1 MSRDASLTAIR
12 QFQSETDEIREA
24 PEPLAARAA
33 VFVLGGLIVVMLA
46 MTTIASVDRVITSVG
61 GKIVATEEPSVFQ
74 ALDPSIIK
82 SINVREGDI
91 VSGGQLLAT
100 LDPTFAA
107 ADVSQLR
114 QQIASLKAQV
124 ERATAEQK
132 HRAPSFGAAS
142 DPNLAPYA
150 ALQQSLYDQ
159 QVAALNAQLHS
170 FDEKIAEAQATVDKF
185 KQDELRYQ
193 DREKIAQQ
201 IEDMREKLNK
211 SGSGSLLNLLLA
223 SDTRLEALRNME
235 EDHNSLVEAE
245 HTLSSLMSDRDAAIQ
260 QWNATV
266 SQEIVTA
273 QTALDQANAQLTKA
287 VKHQDLV
294 RLVAPEP
301 SMVLSIAKLSV
312 GSVLKE
318 GDPLLTLVP
327 LRTPLEAEIQIAS
340 RDIGFIRA
348 GDPCTLKVDAFKY
361 FEHGAAEGRV
371 RWISEG
377 AFTNDGDGKEVGA
390 YYKARISIDKM
401 KFTGVPENFRLIPGM
416 TLSADVKVGTRS
428 VFRYLMGGFIRG
440 AGEAMREP

>member
-1 MSRDASLTAIR
+1 M
-12 QFQSETDEIREA
+12 
-24 PEPLAARAA
+24 RA
-33 VFVLGGLIVVMLA
+33 
-46 MTTIASVDRVITSVG
+46 
-61 GKIVATEEPSVFQ
+61 
-74 ALDPSIIK
+74 
-82 SINVREGDI
+82 
-91 VSGGQLLAT
+91 

-185 KQDELRYQ
+185 KQDKSRYQ

-223 SDTRLEALRNME
+223 SDTRLEALQNME

-245 HTLSSLMSDRDAAIQ
+245 HTLASLMSDRDAAIQ

-327 LRTPLEAEIQIAS
+327 LRTPLEAESNLPAAISAS
-340 RDIGFIRA
+340 FAQEI
-348 GDPCTLKVDAFKY
+348 
-361 FEHGAAEGRV
+361 H
-371 RWISEG
+371 
-377 AFTNDGDGKEVGA
+377 
-390 YYKARISIDKM
+390 AR
-401 KFTGVPENFRLIPGM
+401 
-416 TLSADVKVGTRS
+416 
-428 VFRYLMGGFIRG
+428 
-440 AGEAMREP
+440 